1 MSYCTVDNVRQ
12 ILPEK
17 VLIGDSNIGTPSP
30 GRPGIGGG
38 RSNISPQETEKLMIL
53 AEQYIDSRLKP
64 FYLTPLRRIKS
75 FEAEVLNDIG
85 SGNLVTLVVNDSGP
99 FIRSQIVRVQDNNR
113 METCTVND
121 APTLTTVV
129 LVHLEHSY
137 LSSNNLNVSLLEY
150 PDPIPVIAARL
161 TASFILD
168 RLFVSEQAPDVSQYG
183 KTQRNLASM
192 ALDDILRG
200 VVALFGQEMTG
211 RRFVRGSLLDK
222 FSSPAE
228 VTKGE
233 EKE

>member
-38 RSNISPQETEKLMIL
+38 RSNISPQDTEKLMIL

-75 FEAEVLNDIG
+75 YETEVLNDLSHGDGVIV
-85 SGNLVTLVVNDSGP
+85 SVNDSGA
-99 FIRSQIVRVQDNNR
+99 FIRSEIVRIQDSNN
-113 METCTVND
+113 METCTVQN
-121 APTLTTVV
+121 APTMTTIE
-129 LVHLEHSY
+129 LVHLVY
-137 LSSNNLNVSLLEY
+137 NYSSANNLTIAVLEF

-161 TASFILD
+161 TASFVLD

-183 KTQRNLASM
+183 KTQRNLATL

-200 VVALFGQEMTG
+200 VISLPGQEHTG
-211 RRFVRGSLLDK
+211 RRFVRGSLLEP
-222 FSSPAE
+222 FRSPAD

>member
-1 MSYCTVDNVRQ
+1 MSYCLVNDVQ
-12 ILPEK
+12 EILPEK
-17 VLIGDSNIGTPSP
+17 VQIGDSNIGTPSP

-38 RSNISPQETEKLMIL
+38 RSNISPSDTERLMIL

-75 FEAEVLNDIG
+75 FETDVLNSLGHGDNVI
-85 SGNLVTLVVNDSGP
+85 VMVNDSGP
-99 FIRSQIVRVQDNNR
+99 FIRTEIVRIQDENS
-113 METCTVND
+113 MESCTVKD
-121 APTLTTVV
+121 SPTMTTFR
-129 LVHLEHSY
+129 LVHLEHDYSP
-137 LSSNNLNVSLLEY
+137 SNNLTVAVLEF

-183 KTQRNLASM
+183 KTQRNLATL

-200 VVALFGQEMTG
+200 VVSLPGQEHTG
-211 RRFVRGSLLDK
+211 RRFVRGSLLDR

-228 VTKGE
+228 VQKGE